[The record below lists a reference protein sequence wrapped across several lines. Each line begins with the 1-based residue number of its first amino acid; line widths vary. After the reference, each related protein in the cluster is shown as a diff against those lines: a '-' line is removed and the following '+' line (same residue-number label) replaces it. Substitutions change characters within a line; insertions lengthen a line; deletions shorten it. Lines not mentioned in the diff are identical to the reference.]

1 MERQIKMRKKQI
13 FNGERLKKARIYRG
27 LTVAELADHLECQ
40 RQTVSMYENKKI
52 DNPDSAVVEKMSD
65 ILGFPVKFFYEQDR
79 VLNVGSTY
87 FRALLTTNKKYR
99 YEQIQKMEFVSA
111 IYSFLKEYVDFPET
125 ELPTISGNAS
135 PEEAAEMLR
144 KHWEL
149 GNRPIENLIYETEE
163 RGIVITSFET
173 STDNIDAFSQMIDV
187 DNNSVYTIGYSNN
200 KTSAARLHFDVAH
213 ELGHICMHEWSEDIE
228 MLSKEEFRER
238 ENEANNFASAFLLP
252 KDTFY
257 FDVKQK
263 PTSIPYYTELKR
275 KWKVSI
281 AAMVRRAYTL
291 EVISYEE
298 YQMMMRILQR
308 RGMRKE
314 EPLDDVL
321 ITAQPSLLKTA
332 VQMLLDEKVFTPK
345 EFLDELSFSYNLS
358 LNSGEVEHLLDLPK
372 GTLKVDNV
380 IPFHSLNLRKNKY

>member
-1 MERQIKMRKKQI
+1 MRKKQV

-27 LTVAELADHLECQ
+27 LTVAELAEHLECQ

-52 DNPDSAVVEKMSD
+52 DSPDQTVVEKMSD
-65 ILGFPVKFFYEQDR
+65 VLSFPVKFFYEQDR
-79 VLNVGSTY
+79 MLNVGSTY

-111 IYSFLKEYVDFPET
+111 IYSFLKEYIDFPET
-125 ELPTISGNAS
+125 KLPVISGNTS
-135 PEEAAEMLR
+135 PEDAAEKLR
-144 KHWEL
+144 EDWGL
-149 GNRPIENLIYETEE
+149 GNRPIENLIYETEQ

-187 DNNSVYTIGYSNN
+187 DGNSVYTIGYSNN
-200 KTSAARLHFDVAH
+200 KTSAARLHFDIAH

-228 MLSKEEFRER
+228 MLSKDEFKER

-257 FDVKQK
+257 FDVKQR

-281 AAMVRRAYTL
+281 AAMIRRAYTL
-291 EVISYEE
+291 DVISYDE

-314 EPLDDVL
+314 EPLDDIL

-358 LNSGEVEHLLDLPK
+358 LNSEEVEYLLDLPE
-372 GTLKVDNV
+372 GTLKIDNV
-380 IPFHSLNLRKNKY
+380 IPFHSLHLRKNK

>member
-1 MERQIKMRKKQI
+1 MRNELV
-13 FNGERLKKARIYRG
+13 FNGDRLKKARIYRG
-27 LTVAELADHLECQ
+27 LTVAELAEKLECQ

-52 DNPDSAVVEKMSD
+52 DKPDASAIQKMSD
-65 ILGFPVKFFYEQDR
+65 VLNFPTKFFYEQDR
-79 VLNVGSTY
+79 SFNVGSTY

-99 YEQIQKMEFVSA
+99 NEQIQKMEFVSA
-111 IYSFLKEYVDFPET
+111 IYAFIKEYIDFPEIN
-125 ELPTISGNAS
+125 LPLITDSTS
-135 PEEAAEMLR
+135 PEEAADLLR
-144 KHWEL
+144 EKWEL
-149 GNRPIENLIYETEE
+149 GKRPIENLIFETEQ

-187 DNNSVYTIGYSNN
+187 DGDSVYTIGYSNN
-200 KTSAARLHFDVAH
+200 KTSAARLHFDIAH

-228 MLSKEEFRER
+228 MLSKEEFKER
-238 ENEANNFASAFLLP
+238 ESEANRFASAFLLP

-257 FDVKQK
+257 FDVKQR

-281 AAMVRRAYTL
+281 AAMIRRAYTL
-291 EVISYEE
+291 EVLSYDE
-298 YQMMMRILQR
+298 YQMMMRTLQR

-321 ITAQPSLLKTA
+321 TTAQPSLLKTA

-345 EFLDELSFSYNLS
+345 EFMDELSFSYNMS
-358 LNSGEVEHLLDLPK
+358 LNSSEVEYLLDLPD
-372 GTLKVDNV
+372 GTLKINNV
-380 IPFHSLNLRKNKY
+380 IPIHNLNFKKDQ